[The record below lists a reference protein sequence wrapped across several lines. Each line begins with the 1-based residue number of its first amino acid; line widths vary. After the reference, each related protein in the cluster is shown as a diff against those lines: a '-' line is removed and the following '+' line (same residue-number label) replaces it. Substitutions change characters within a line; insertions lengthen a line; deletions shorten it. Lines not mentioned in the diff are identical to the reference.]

1 MQIELKCRCSR
12 TASKPWAAWRNAKS
26 VAAATGVRAVRRV
39 AVGENP
45 YLRRSCASLIFY
57 LSSLLW
63 ASFLSAQNVPISI
76 ESKPD
81 NKAVLPTLTADDLG
95 KMRSE
100 VLAKI
105 DSLKIAM
112 RAVGNTPENQWLT
125 DAYAMEVE
133 QLRYLELI
141 YAQHQ
146 ALLLDGQGMAS
157 EDEAIE
163 TELKRYREQQMATG
177 RYATF
182 TELEELRDAM
192 ETQAAR
198 VQTIEAEIKS
208 GESLKKV
215 VDTRLA
221 ANDRKRRLL
230 MESYDSSDPSLAMKK
245 IEKQINQAKLGIKI
259 NRATIDKIRLEKQ
272 YYETELAVSKRRLET
287 MVSVY
292 EAIEKHVVFTKDD
305 FAQQI
310 GKVRTLESE
319 LREKLN
325 AIQQLDAE
333 LDQKLSSGLL
343 EDESLNTVQRAE
355 ILGTIELLRENLRLR
370 TSYINSTLAELVV
383 VQFCWKKRFE
393 IAQEIAT
400 PESLQG
406 ARDVTETFR
415 QRLQDDQD
423 LIRLHLQESH
433 VFKSD
438 LEDRI
443 DDEMI
448 AGNPV
453 LQWLH
458 VRLEAV
464 ENLLNLGGDRLDHL
478 NDTEELLSRL
488 ELELNDER
496 TLNPASETW
505 NAIYES
511 CEDWWTYDL
520 IQVDDEK
527 ISVGKLVSAFL
538 LLIIG
543 LIIARKLS
551 RTLGG
556 KMFPRLGMQ
565 EGGSLALQTIMFY
578 GLCVLFTFF
587 TLETLNI
594 PLTVFTFFGGAA
606 AIAIG
611 FGSQTL
617 LNNFISGL
625 ILLGEQPVRVGDL
638 VQIDGIHG
646 NITHIGARS
655 TKMLTGE
662 NMEIIV
668 PNSKFMELKLT
679 NWTLSNTDIRINVA
693 VGVAYGSPTDRV
705 IELLQQALQQ
715 TPEVKREPEPIIL
728 FSDFGADSLNFEVH
742 FWIHMRLIMDAKR
755 AKSNV
760 RRKIDQLFRENDI
773 TIAFPQRDVH
783 LDIERPIE
791 INLVDANRQPQQR
804 RAA

>member
-1 MQIELKCRCSR
+1 MTSPVV
-12 TASKPWAAWRNAKS
+12 TAVSKT
-26 VAAATGVRAVRRV
+26 AAAKMASWQW
-39 AVGENP
+39 P
-45 YLRRSCASLIFY
+45 FRSRIIRSRIIGSRIIGSLAFC
-57 LSSLLW
+57 LVVLAFSLTL
-63 ASFLSAQNVPISI
+63 AAQNVPISI

-81 NKAVLPTLTADDLG
+81 KKAALPTLTADELE
-95 KMRSE
+95 KMRTDVS
-100 VLAKI
+100 AKI
-105 DSLKIAM
+105 ESLEIAM
-112 RAVGNTPENQWLT
+112 RAVGNSPDNQWLA

-146 ALLLDGQGMAS
+146 ALLLDGKDIES

-163 TELKRYREQQMATG
+163 TELKRYREQQLATG

-198 VQTIEAEIKS
+198 VETIEAEIKS
-208 GESLKKV
+208 GASLKKV
-215 VDTRLA
+215 VDSRLA
-221 ANDRKRRLL
+221 SNDRKRRLL
-230 MESYDSSDPSLAMKK
+230 LESYDSSDPSLAMKK

-272 YYETELAVSKRRLET
+272 YYERELKVAKRRLET

-305 FAQQI
+305 LAQQLV
-310 GKVRTLESE
+310 KVRDLESE
-319 LREKLN
+319 LREQLKQ
-325 AIQQLDAE
+325 IEQLDEE
-333 LDQKLSSGLL
+333 LDKQLSSGLL
-343 EDESLNTVQRAE
+343 DDESLTTVQRAE

-370 TSYINSTLAELVV
+370 TAYVNSTLAELVV

-400 PESLQG
+400 PEALQG
-406 ARDVTETFR
+406 ARDITETFR
-415 QRLQDDQD
+415 QRLHDDQD
-423 LIRLHLQESH
+423 MVRLHLQESH

-443 DDEMI
+443 VDETI
-448 AGNPV
+448 VGDPV
-453 LQWLH
+453 LQWLQ
-458 VRLEAV
+458 VRLKAV
-464 ENLLNLGGDRLDHL
+464 ENLLNLGSDRLDHL
-478 NDTEELLSRL
+478 NDTDELLSRL
-488 ELELNDER
+488 ELELQDES
-496 TLNPASETW
+496 TADSTSEAW
-505 NAIYES
+505 SAIYES

-527 ISVGKLVSAFL
+527 ISVGKLLSAFL

-705 IELLQQALQQ
+705 IELLQQALEQ
-715 TPEVKREPEPIIL
+715 TPEVKAEPEPIIL

-773 TIAFPQRDVH
+773 TISFPQRDVH
-783 LDIERPIE
+783 LDIDRPIE
-791 INLVDANRQPQQR
+791 INLVEPHHQNQGR